1 LKFCNFIFCPSYII
15 AVTINEYCDL
25 LRIKKYQTSEN
36 PELNFQIKQKEI
48 KLASFGVNIKEL
60 KFE

>member
-1 LKFCNFIFCPSYII
+1 MNDGMSEKELI

>member
-1 LKFCNFIFCPSYII
+1 MNDGMSEKELI

-25 LRIKKYQTSEN
+25 LRIKKYQTVEN
-36 PELNFQIKQKEI
+36 AELNFQIKQKEV